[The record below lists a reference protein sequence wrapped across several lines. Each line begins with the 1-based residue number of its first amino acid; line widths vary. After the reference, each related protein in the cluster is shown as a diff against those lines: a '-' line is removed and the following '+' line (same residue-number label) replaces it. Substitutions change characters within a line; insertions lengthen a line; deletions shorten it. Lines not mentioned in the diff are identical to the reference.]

1 LTTGQLAVYSSL
13 AAAVIPLLENE
24 NKDLIQN
31 LVRVDS
37 HKHAFGNRKIS
48 NDCCCAKDEIKDDT
62 RRNQNE
68 FTKNYIII
76 IEQKNDTKLLIK
88 NSI

>member
-48 NDCCCAKDEIKDDT
+48 NDCCCAKEGIKDDT

-76 IEQKNDTKLLIK
+76 IEQKNDTKLLIL

>member
-68 FTKNYIII
+68 ITKNYIII
-76 IEQKNDTKLLIK
+76 IEQKNDTKLLIL

>member
-1 LTTGQLAVYSSL
+1 LSVNNLFARCLPDIQSDRQTDTCQTF

-48 NDCCCAKDEIKDDT
+48 NDCCCAKEGIKDDT

-76 IEQKNDTKLLIK
+76 I
-88 NSI
+88 